1 MGFRT
6 AFAPPRGTAIAEDDD
21 VRIEVAAEDAEG
33 LAIGRPREAAA
44 TLLGRLPDCTG
55 LRDIFS
61 RVVRL
66 RIGGLT

>member
-6 AFAPPRGTAIAEDDD
+6 AFAPPRGAAIAQEDD
-21 VRIEVAAEDAEG
+21 VRIEMASEDAERF
-33 LAIGRPREAAA
+33 AIGRPPEIAA
-44 TLLGRLPDCTG
+44 TLFGRLPDCTG